1 MDGPLTRAGGVSD
14 RALRTANLWAWEIDM
29 RVRGLPDGVHT
40 AKFAAGELGGRIQFG
55 CERDR

>member
-1 MDGPLTRAGGVSD
+1 VSD